1 MADNIRRCSDCKH
14 FVSLSGGQYIGIC
27 TCSSNSFSYLP
38 LTDFPQLFDCPFYH
52 PKTSKIKPRRLCD
65 FCERRIPIL
74 DDYGRY
80 TMEIVKTESCP
91 SVNLTTGERTEP
103 DENGEYVLLIYD
115 ENGHGRDPG
124 MSQIKF
130 CPYCGR
136 KLGGEKDG

>member
-1 MADNIRRCSDCKH
+1 MAEYLECGDCSYFAPLILGNGNGKCVKH
-14 FVSLSGGQYIGIC
+14 GIDVC
-27 TCSSNSFSYLP
+27 E
-38 LTDFPQLFDCPFYH
+38 
-52 PKTSKIKPRRLCD
+52 TSVHCCYFTSIKKKVRPRRLCD